1 MFHGFLIS
9 VSGGGGQFY
18 SFALAETASSS
29 DRTRGGVDPRTS
41 LGAVA
46 KTEFLLILVFQPL
59 IRLNFCRVTN
69 GLSDV
74 STDVK
79 WSFTGKVR
87 RRCG

>member
-9 VSGGGGQFY
+9 ASDGGARLY
-18 SFALAETASSS
+18 SFALAETA
-29 DRTRGGVDPRTS
+29 RGGMNPRTS

-46 KTEFLLILVFQPL
+46 KTEFLLILVFEPL

-69 GLSDV
+69 GLSEM

-79 WSFTGKVR
+79 
-87 RRCG
+87 